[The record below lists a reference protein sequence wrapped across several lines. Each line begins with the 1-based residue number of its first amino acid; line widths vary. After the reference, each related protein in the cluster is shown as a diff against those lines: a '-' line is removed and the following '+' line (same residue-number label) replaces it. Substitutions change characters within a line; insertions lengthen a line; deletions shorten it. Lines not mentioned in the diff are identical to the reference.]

1 MFEKTY
7 LDFKTFLKHDIQHK
21 RHSVKART
29 VSSIMTIEK
38 GAFLYEFEGGG
49 FELKAGESVF
59 LPLGSSYSY
68 KVTTKECTCYQIM
81 FNICDE
87 TEPLRLADFPV
98 KTTDIKVASLMK
110 DIVNRGGALGSVN
123 LFKLTSDVY
132 SVLSLFFERVRDTR
146 EKLQIYPALK
156 LIEEGY
162 NEQIPVSLLAEASAL
177 SQSQLRRLFNKEI
190 GMSPVEYKNRLR
202 IKKAADMLLYS
213 GQTIAEI
220 SQTLGFKN
228 PYVFS
233 RVFKQSMGIS
243 PSEYRKKEI

>member
-1 MFEKTY
+1 
-7 LDFKTFLKHDIQHK
+7 
-21 RHSVKART
+21 
-29 VSSIMTIEK
+29 
-38 GAFLYEFEGGG
+38 
-49 FELKAGESVF
+49 
-59 LPLGSSYSY
+59 
-68 KVTTKECTCYQIM
+68 
-81 FNICDE
+81 
-87 TEPLRLADFPV
+87 
-98 KTTDIKVASLMK
+98 MK

-220 SQTLGFKN
+220 SQNLGFKN